1 MTCLHCD
8 SKCLPQEPQP
18 SSAEAQTTLEQNVC
32 TDLEFSKEQWRPSIT
47 HVHRKKIA
55 QNCVSAEDKGNCIK
69 NSAFVKESLLV

>member
-47 HVHRKKIA
+47 HVHRKKLRKIA
-55 QNCVSAEDKGNCIK
+55 LVQKTKETVSKIAR
-69 NSAFVKESLLV
+69 L

>member
-32 TDLEFSKEQWRPSIT
+32 TDLEFSKEQWRPPFT
-47 HVHRKKIA
+47 HVHRKKLRKIA
-55 QNCVSAEDKGNCIK
+55 LVQKTKETVSKIAR
-69 NSAFVKESLLV
+69 L

>member
-32 TDLEFSKEQWRPSIT
+32 TDSLPHLEFSKERWSPSIM
-47 HVHRKKIA
+47 HVHRKKLRKIA
-55 QNCVSAEDKGNCIK
+55 LVQKTKETVSKIAR
-69 NSAFVKESLLV
+69 L